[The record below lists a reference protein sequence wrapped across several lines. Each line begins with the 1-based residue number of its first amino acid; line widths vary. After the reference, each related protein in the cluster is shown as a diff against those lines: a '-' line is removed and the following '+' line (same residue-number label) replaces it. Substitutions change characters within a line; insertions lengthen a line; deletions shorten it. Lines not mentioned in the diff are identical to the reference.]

1 MTPLVMLPGM
11 MCDERLFAPQ
21 IDALCFEREVQV
33 AAISSYSQIDELAA
47 DVIQHAPPKFALAGL
62 SMGGIVA
69 MEICA
74 QAPTR
79 VEKLALMD
87 TNPKAELEEVKQQ
100 RELQIRD
107 VISGNLRKV
116 MRDEMKPNYLA
127 DTANKQDILNTCMEM
142 ALSLGADVFVKQSQ
156 ALRDR
161 HDQQETL
168 RGLDIPVLVLCGSE
182 DRLCSL
188 EQHQLIHKLIP
199 NSRLEVVMD
208 AGHLPTLEQPEKT
221 TEILKTWLKN

>member
-33 AAISSYSQIDELAA
+33 AALSSYSQIDKLAA
-47 DVIQHAPPKFALAGL
+47 DVIKHAPPKFALAGL

-74 QAPTR
+74 QVPTR

-87 TNPKAELEEVKQQ
+87 TNPKAELEEVKEQ

-199 NSRLEVVMD
+199 NSWLEVVMD

>member
-1 MTPLVMLPGM
+1 
-11 MCDERLFAPQ
+11 
-21 IDALCFEREVQV
+21 
-33 AAISSYSQIDELAA
+33 
-47 DVIQHAPPKFALAGL
+47 
-62 SMGGIVA
+62 
-69 MEICA
+69 
-74 QAPTR
+74 
-79 VEKLALMD
+79 
-87 TNPKAELEEVKQQ
+87 
-100 RELQIRD
+100 
-107 VISGNLRKV
+107 

-127 DTANKQDILNTCMEM
+127 DTSNKQSILNTCMEM
-142 ALSLGADVFVKQSQ
+142 ALSLGPDVFVKQSQ

-199 NSRLEVVMD
+199 NSWLEVVMD

>member
-1 MTPLVMLPGM
+1 
-11 MCDERLFAPQ
+11 
-21 IDALCFEREVQV
+21 
-33 AAISSYSQIDELAA
+33 
-47 DVIQHAPPKFALAGL
+47 
-62 SMGGIVA
+62 
-69 MEICA
+69 
-74 QAPTR
+74 
-79 VEKLALMD
+79 MD

-127 DTANKQDILNTCMEM
+127 DTSNKQSILNTCMEM

-199 NSRLEVVMD
+199 NSWLEVVMD

>member
-1 MTPLVMLPGM
+1 MTPLIMLPGM

-21 IDALCFEREVQV
+21 VDALSFDREVQV
-33 AAISSYSQIDELAA
+33 AELSSYSTIHDLAA
-47 DVIQHAPPKFALAGL
+47 EVIKTAPPKFALAGL

-127 DTANKQDILNTCMEM
+127 DTSNKQAILNTCMEM

-199 NSRLEVVMD
+199 NSWLEVVMD

>member
-33 AAISSYSQIDELAA
+33 AALSSYSQIDKLAA
-47 DVIQHAPPKFALAGL
+47 DVIKHAPPKFALAGL

-127 DTANKQDILNTCMEM
+127 DTLNKQDILNTCMEM

-199 NSRLEVVMD
+199 NSWLEVVMD

>member
-33 AAISSYSQIDELAA
+33 AALSSYSQIDELAA
-47 DVIQHAPPKFALAGL
+47 DVIKHAPPKFALAGL

-127 DTANKQDILNTCMEM
+127 DTLNKQAILNTCMEM

-199 NSRLEVVMD
+199 NSWLEVVMD